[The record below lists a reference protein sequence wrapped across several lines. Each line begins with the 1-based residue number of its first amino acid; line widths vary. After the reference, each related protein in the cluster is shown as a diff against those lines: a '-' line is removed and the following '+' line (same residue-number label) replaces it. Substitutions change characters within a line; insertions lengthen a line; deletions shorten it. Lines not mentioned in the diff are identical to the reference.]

1 MVNTRGLM
9 GWKAKTAAGALFL
22 SVTAAGYFAVQ
33 ASSSQPSVLG
43 TASLGSDQ
51 VVFSVWNFQVAYND
65 LRSSFGNRQ
74 AAEKAWKT
82 VLQRYGQ
89 LSSAGIEPLRLSE
102 PKLHDQF
109 VKLGMMMEDLSQEM
123 SSLDGEADNTAKAK
137 ATVERRAEF
146 VNGMALEVIKAAS
159 VGKSARPTP
168 SSSIAW
174 FVLLGV
180 GFLTAAGFGIALA
193 KRVRKLEATVTQKN
207 VEIERGKEAVKQ
219 ANDAILLKSAFLA
232 TVSHELRTP
241 LQTILGNVD
250 ILVGRLPQE
259 RNKRLIDDLAAALS
273 LLEAQVKDM
282 TDYERLE
289 AGKLNLRPTVFN
301 PTEVLNKL
309 LGNLQPMATQR
320 GIKLIPKTGNG
331 RVSIHADLYRFQQIA
346 TNLITNAIK
355 YGDKGNV
362 YVSLVFSPGDTGS
375 PIMKLNVEDSGPGI
389 SAEHQKTLFEP
400 FTQVDQSNTR
410 RRDGA
415 GLGLAIVK
423 RLAELMGGIIFV
435 QSELGRGTRF
445 EVRLPLDVVHESI
458 ESRAPVVPV
467 NAGAKR
473 RILVV
478 DDHEDVAA
486 TIAEMLEIMGH
497 SPTIVTSG
505 REALGKVAQR
515 AYDAILLDIQ
525 MPEMDGFEVA
535 RRIRETGGPN
545 MQTPIVAVTAFQ
557 NLKQNAAQ
565 AEHFS
570 GHALKPIGRE
580 GLHAVLTTVFA
591 HEVTTPELE

>member
-1 MVNTRGLM
+1 MVNTRRFK
-9 GWKAKTAAGALFL
+9 GWKAKAAAGVLFL
-22 SVTAAGYFAVQ
+22 SVATAGYFAVQ
-33 ASSSQPSVLG
+33 SSPSQQSASG
-43 TASLGSDQ
+43 TAILGGDQ
-51 VVFSVWNFQVAYND
+51 VVISVWNFQVAYND
-65 LRSSFGNRQ
+65 LRVSFGDRP
-74 AAEKAWKT
+74 AAEKAWQT
-82 VLQRYGQ
+82 VLQRYAQ

-109 VKLGMMMEDLSQEM
+109 VKLGMMMEDLSQEI
-123 SSLDGEADNTAKAK
+123 SSIGGEAEYTARFK

-146 VNGMALEVIKAAS
+146 VNRMALETIRAAS
-159 VGKSARPTP
+159 ANSSKPAP
-168 SSSIAW
+168 SSSTAW
-174 FVLLGV
+174 LVLLGV
-180 GFLTAAGFGIALA
+180 GFLSAVGLGIAFAA
-193 KRVRKLEATVTQKN
+193 KVRKLEATVTQQN
-207 VEIERGKEAVKQ
+207 VEIALGKDAVKQ
-219 ANDAILLKSAFLA
+219 ANDAIVLKSAFLA

-250 ILVGRLPQE
+250 ILVSRLPQE

-309 LGNLQPMATQR
+309 LGNLQAMATQR
-320 GIKLIPKTGNG
+320 GIKLIPKTGNA

-375 PIMKLNVEDSGPGI
+375 PVMKLNVEDSGPGI

-423 RLAELMGGIIFV
+423 RLAELMGGIISV

-445 EVRLPLDVVHESI
+445 EVRLPLDVVQESI
-458 ESRAPVVPV
+458 ENRAPVVPV
-467 NAGAKR
+467 NACAKR

-545 MQTPIVAVTAFQ
+545 TQTPIVAVTAFQ

-591 HEVTTPELE
+591 HEVITPELE